1 MERRLIV
8 SLSAIKYFLVRG
20 NLFILC
26 WELTSGADG
35 RSVPIISLSQT
46 VMPRLTK
53 KIQGFG
59 NTMSDVKGF
68 QAAL

>member
-35 RSVPIISLSQT
+35 RSVPIISLKSNCNAT
-46 VMPRLTK
+46 IDK
-53 KIQGFG
+53 KNTRGG